1 MGCVG
6 AAMVVS
12 AGTEFQTS
20 QSDPAEDS
28 MQISS
33 LSLTARPCLR
43 AMVAATHATLVAIL
57 LSTVLG
63 APAAFADDDDFPRTI
78 SVGGTGTIDATPDI
92 ARLTLAVQRRDASMQ
107 VARDAT
113 VKVTNA
119 FLALCRK
126 LGIKDAKVR
135 SSGLTI
141 HPEYRWDPKENQQ
154 IFTGYFVQRQL
165 EVELDDLDKLGEVME
180 GAINAGVNEVS
191 PPQLDSSKRKELS
204 RDALAAAAVDARAN
218 AERIAASL
226 GVKVGAVRT
235 LTAGGAAPP
244 PMPMKAMRVQ
254 AMAADAGA
262 AESYS
267 PGEIGFESRVE
278 ATFDLIAP

>member
-12 AGTEFQTS
+12 ARAEFQTS
-20 QSDPAEDS
+20 QPVSAENSMPSPAV
-28 MQISS
+28 S
-33 LSLTARPCLR
+33 LAARLCLMAALLTPLA
-43 AMVAATHATLVAIL
+43 
-57 LSTVLG
+57 

-78 SVGGTGTIDATPDI
+78 SVSGTGSIDATPDI
-92 ARLTLAVQRRDASMQ
+92 ARLSLAVQRRDASMQ

-113 VKVTNA
+113 VKVSNA

-141 HPEYRWDPKENQQ
+141 QPEYRWDPKENQQ

-165 EVELDDLDKLGEVME
+165 EVELEDLDKLGDLME

-191 PPQLDSSKRKELS
+191 PPQLDSSRRKELE
-204 RDALAAAAVDARAN
+204 RDALAAATADAKAN

-235 LTAGGAAPP
+235 IAAGGAAPP
-244 PMPMKAMRVQ
+244 PPMPMKAVRMQ
-254 AMAADAGA
+254 AMAADSGA
-262 AESYS
+262 AESYT

-278 ATFDLIAP
+278 ATFDLVVP